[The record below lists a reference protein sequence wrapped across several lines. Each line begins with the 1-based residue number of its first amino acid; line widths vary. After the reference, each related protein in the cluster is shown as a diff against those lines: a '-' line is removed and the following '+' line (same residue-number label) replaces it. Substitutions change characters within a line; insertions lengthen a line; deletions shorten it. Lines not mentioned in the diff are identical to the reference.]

1 MYLRDGLPDI
11 GEFVIG
17 TVSKVSQHQIELTLD
32 EYNKNLKGILY
43 TSEMHRKQ
51 VRTLRVLFKV
61 GRKFVCK
68 VISSEKNG
76 IELSIRKVGAGQ
88 ERTKEEEFKNEKIA
102 DEIISQ
108 LSKSTKKKYSDLF
121 NKIGNPIL
129 KKYNLIYPFFEELIR
144 DASLV
149 KELKLDKKTSD
160 SLIKSISARIKPK
173 NTILK
178 LNVLMESKDPKGL
191 EEIKKGISNIKS
203 FIKTEGGKLE
213 VKYIGAPKYRFVLE
227 HENGKTAQKLVT
239 IMEAKLSIHLKT
251 GSLTIKSLK

>member
-1 MYLRDGLPDI
+1 MYLREGLPDI
-11 GEFVIG
+11 GDFVIG
-17 TVSKVSQHQIELTLD
+17 TVSKVSQHQIVLTLD
-32 EYNKNLKGILY
+32 EYNKVKGILY

-68 VISSEKNG
+68 VISSDKSG
-76 IELSIRKVGAGQ
+76 VELSLRKVGAGQ

-108 LSKSTKKKYSDLF
+108 LAKSTKKKYNDLF
-121 NKIGNPIL
+121 KNIGLPLL
-129 KKYNLIYPFFEELIR
+129 KKYNLIYPFFEELVR
-144 DASLV
+144 DESFI

-160 SLIKSISARIKPK
+160 GLLEAISARIKPK

-178 LNVLMESKDPKGL
+178 FNVLMESKDSKGL
-191 EEIKKGISNIKS
+191 DKIKKGISNIIS
-203 FIKTEGGKLE
+203 FIEEEGGVLT

-227 HENGKTAQKLVT
+227 HENGKTAQKLVNS
-239 IMEAKLSIHLKT
+239 IEARLSKHLKN
-251 GSLTIKSLK
+251 GSLKIKGIK